1 MSHINLNIKKSL
13 VSIIILNYNGKKI
26 IMDCLNSIFKTEN
39 SNFEV
44 ILIDNNSNDGSHK
57 ICKKK
62 FPEIKLIENKKNLGM
77 TARNIGIKIAKGDF
91 IVFLDSDT
99 IVEPKWLDC
108 FLESYKNHGEG
119 LYQPKFLEVKKPEI
133 INSAGNM
140 INIFGLTYL
149 KGRGEIDQGQYDNF
163 ETISYTGG
171 ACTFASIKTLKK
183 IGEVDPLFFAYHDDV
198 DYGWRGWLVNIPS
211 YYEPKSIVHHYGSPT
226 LKWSS
231 KKFFL
236 LERNRWIC
244 LLTLYSK
251 VNLVKILPLLL
262 IVELGMIGFFIKKGM
277 LLVKI
282 KSLFSLIKLSKKIND
297 RNNKLNKIRKRSDK
311 EIILN
316 FVDDF
321 RLPIATTNIQTSNK
335 VNSIITLLSRK
346 ARSIINK

>member
-1 MSHINLNIKKSL
+1 MTFNNSSIKKSF
-13 VSIIILNYNGKKI
+13 VSIIILNYNGEKVI
-26 IMDCLNSIFKTEN
+26 IDCLDSIYKTEDID
-39 SNFEV
+39 FEI
-44 ILIDNNSNDGSHK
+44 ILIDNNSQDKSHK
-57 ICKKK
+57 KCKEE
-62 FPEIKLIENKKNLGM
+62 FPEIILIENQENFGM
-77 TARNIGIKIAKGDF
+77 TARNIGIKEAKGNF
-91 IVFLDSDT
+91 VVFLDSDT
-99 IVEPKWLDC
+99 IVEPKWLVH
-108 FLESYKNHGEG
+108 FLKSYENHGEG
-119 LYQPKFLEVKKPEI
+119 LYQPKFLEIERPNI

-149 KGRGEIDQGQYDNF
+149 KGRGEVDEGQYNEF
-163 ETISYTGG
+163 KTISYTGG
-171 ACTFASIKTLKK
+171 ACTFASIKSIKK

-211 YYEPKSIVHHYGSPT
+211 YYEPRSIVHHYGSPT

-251 VNLVKILPLLL
+251 MNLVKILPLLL

-297 RNNKLNKIRKRSDK
+297 RNNKLNKIRKHSDK

-321 RLPIATTNIQTSNK
+321 RLPIVTTNIQTSNK
-335 VNSIITLLSRK
+335 VNSIITLLSKK
-346 ARSIINK
+346 ARNIINE